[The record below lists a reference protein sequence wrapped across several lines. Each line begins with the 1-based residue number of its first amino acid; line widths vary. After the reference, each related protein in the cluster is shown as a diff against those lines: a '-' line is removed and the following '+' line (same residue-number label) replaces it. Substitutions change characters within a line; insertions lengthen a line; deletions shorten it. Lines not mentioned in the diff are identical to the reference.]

1 MKSLPLYCPQCGM
14 THYYAWRNNEKR
26 VTMYGRPCRIV
37 ARGTMNS
44 IMIEFEDGQR
54 EIVSRRSVRR
64 LKLPIDKPP
73 DRV

>member
-1 MKSLPLYCPQCGM
+1 MQLQ
-14 THYYAWRNNEKR
+14 
-26 VTMYGRPCRIV
+26 
-37 ARGTMNS
+37 MNS